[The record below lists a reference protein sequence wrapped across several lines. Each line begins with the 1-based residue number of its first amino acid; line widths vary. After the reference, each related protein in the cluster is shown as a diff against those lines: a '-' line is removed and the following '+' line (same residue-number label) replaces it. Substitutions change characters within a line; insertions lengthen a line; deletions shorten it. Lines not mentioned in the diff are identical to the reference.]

1 MSELRNI
8 LKSKGIPYF
17 LIDIIFKYIN
27 IDKSFELKN
36 IIELK
41 VYKLNA
47 CVSWN
52 IWWKIHKLLSKR
64 ERSDYNI
71 KNIEKDIEKTIK
83 EYEKSVFIYGI
94 VEE

>member
-1 MSELRNI
+1 MSLLRNI

-27 IDKSFELKN
+27 IYKPLELKN

-41 VYKLNA
+41 VYKLNE

-52 IWWKIHKLLSKR
+52 MWWKTHKLLSKR
-64 ERSDYNI
+64 ERIDYNI
-71 KNIEKDIEKTIK
+71 KNIEKDIEESIK
-83 EYEKSVFIYGI
+83 EHEKSVFIYGS